1 VPTDSARH
9 QAMTQVVVT
18 RPEQDASAWIDS
30 LNEAGFKTTRFPL
43 LQLTEFL
50 TTQTALEALAL
61 LKRSQAVMFVSA
73 NAVRFLAHALRHHP
87 DWVDHFQVARALGAR
102 VRVQRPLWRSVVS
115 LPARLINLHRSHNN
129 SIQRPCGMSWLH
141 KWFKA

>member
-1 VPTDSARH
+1 MPTDLARR
-9 QAMTQVVVT
+9 QDMTQVVVT

-73 NAVRFLAHALRHHP
+73 NAVRFLAA
-87 DWVDHFQVARALGAR
+87 A
-102 VRVQRPLWRSVVS
+102 
-115 LPARLINLHRSHNN
+115 LINFPTWRMHIIAERIPLNRNRGGCHG
-129 SIQRPCGMSWLH
+129 ITII
-141 KWFKA
+141 